1 MTTSLSSARPDQ
13 ETLNAFQQDLDAIR
27 DEALA
32 RRGQQDANYIRNIIR
47 IQRGC
52 EIAGRVV
59 LVAGFIPP
67 LLSVWWLFLLAGIA
81 LLSLAKILD
90 NMEIGHNV
98 MHGQYDWMND
108 PHINSRNFNWDIAAD
123 SDSWKRYHNHEHHTY
138 TNIIGKDRDFGYGLL
153 RLSDDLPWRPKNRF
167 QFITYVLL
175 SLLFQWGVA
184 YHEVAAERI
193 FMGKRRKDSSLPI
206 SRQQLKKDFF
216 AKINKQ
222 VFKDYIFYPLLAL
235 PVGLLAGAGWAI
247 FGWVLLANLIA
258 NLIRNLWT
266 STIIFCGHFTEE
278 VHTFDEKE
286 CQNETRGQWYY
297 RQILGSSNLEG
308 KRWFHILTGHLS
320 CQIEHHLFPDVPA
333 PHYVWMAKRVEK
345 VCEKYGIP
353 YNTGSFGHQYLTV
366 VKRVWKYS
374 WPDKKGHTSDSLAA
388 G

>member
-1 MTTSLSSARPDQ
+1 MTTSLSSVRPDRA
-13 ETLNAFQQDLDAIR
+13 TLNAFEQELDAIR

-32 RRGQQDANYIRNIIR
+32 RRGQQDADYIRRIIR

-52 EIAGRVV
+52 EITGRVV
-59 LVAGFIPP
+59 LIAGFIPP
-67 LLSVWWLFLLAGIA
+67 LLSIWWLFLLAGIV

-108 PHINSRNFNWDIAAD
+108 PHINSRHFNWDIAAD
-123 SDSWKRYHNHEHHTY
+123 SDSWKRYHNYEHHTY

-167 QFITYVLL
+167 QFITYLLL

-184 YHEVAAERI
+184 YHELAAERI
-193 FMGKRRKDSSLPI
+193 FVGKRRKDSALPI

-222 VFKDYIFYPLLAL
+222 VFKDYLFYPLLAL

-266 STIIFCGHFTEE
+266 STIIFCGHFTEDA
-278 VHTFDEKE
+278 HTFDEKE

-308 KRWFHILTGHLS
+308 KRWFHILSGHLS

-333 PHYVWMAKRVEK
+333 RHYVWMAKRVEK
-345 VCEKYGIP
+345 VCKKYGIP
-353 YNTGSFGHQYLTV
+353 YNTGSFGQQYLTV
-366 VKRVWKYS
+366 VKRVLRYS
-374 WPDKKGHTSDSLAA
+374 LPDKSSTKAA
-388 G
+388 A